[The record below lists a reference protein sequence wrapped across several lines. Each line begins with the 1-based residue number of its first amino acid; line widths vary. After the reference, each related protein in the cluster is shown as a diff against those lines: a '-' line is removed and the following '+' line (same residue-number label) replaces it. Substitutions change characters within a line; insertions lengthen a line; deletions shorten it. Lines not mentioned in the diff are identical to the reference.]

1 MTGLY
6 YNRFRYYDSSTGSYI
21 SQDPIGLA
29 GNNHSLY
36 VYVYDPNG
44 WVDVLGLFPFFRGA
58 RAGEAPSF
66 EPRAGEYKIN
76 KETGLVQPTH
86 GVSVFN
92 NPDSVSEKGF
102 VPHEVQPDTVP
113 DSLKIEQRGKDPNH
127 YEIMPKE
134 AMSETDYKEAL
145 SEIKCSN

>member
-1 MTGLY
+1 M
-6 YNRFRYYDSSTGSYI
+6 
-21 SQDPIGLA
+21 
-29 GNNHSLY
+29 
-36 VYVYDPNG
+36 
-44 WVDVLGLFPFFRGA
+44 GLFPFFRGA
-58 RAGEAPSF
+58 RAGEVPSF

-102 VPHEVQPDTVP
+102 VPHEVQPDTVL

-134 AMSETDYKEAL
+134 AMSDSDYRQITAYGYDEGNRICEIVCPDGAKEKNHFGDL
-145 SEIKCSN
+145 MSIVIGE